1 MTISTDAEIAG
12 DKIQNP
18 SMIKTFSKLRIEIKL
33 PQFGKEYLPKKKKK
47 KTTTANIILNGEKL
61 ETFSLRSGLTRWH
74 SGKESASKCRR
85 HKRCGFDPCG
95 EDPQE

>member
-33 PQFGKEYLPKKKKK
+33 PQFGKEYLPKKKKNPLQLISYL
-47 KTTTANIILNGEKL
+47 TVRNLKL
-61 ETFSLRSGLTRWH
+61 SR
-74 SGKESASKCRR
+74 
-85 HKRCGFDPCG
+85 
-95 EDPQE
+95 